1 MLPLGIKVG
10 LALAGGAARGLAHV
24 GVIRALEREKIP
36 IDVIVGT
43 SMGAIIGGAY
53 AVGRD
58 IAAIERKVREI
69 VQSREFRKNRLNFLR
84 ETKNERGG
92 VFFSVATLLRRGIV
106 YGVSTIRPAFLS
118 AEAVAGSFE
127 AIVPQARIDELALRF
142 GAVTLDLEAAQEVI
156 LCSGDLRQAVK
167 ASSAIP
173 GILPPVRL
181 NGRLLIDGGWID
193 KVPVLPAFRLGA
205 DVVIAVDITAG
216 LQDPGSYQRGVDV
229 MVRANAIKDTRLVAF
244 HRRLADVI
252 IEPDIKHVHWADFTS
267 YHRCIE
273 AGDAAAMVAIPAIRQ
288 LLRHERLWSV
298 VRPGT
303 GRRLAEIHL
312 ESSELCVE

>member
-1 MLPLGIKVG
+1 M
-10 LALAGGAARGLAHV
+10 
-24 GVIRALEREKIP
+24 
-36 IDVIVGT
+36 
-43 SMGAIIGGAY
+43 
-53 AVGRD
+53 
-58 IAAIERKVREI
+58 
-69 VQSREFRKNRLNFLR
+69 
-84 ETKNERGG
+84 
-92 VFFSVATLLRRGIV
+92 
-106 YGVSTIRPAFLS
+106 
-118 AEAVAGSFE
+118 
-127 AIVPQARIDELALRF
+127 VPQARIDDLPIRF

-216 LQDPGSYQRGVDV
+216 LQDASSYQRGVDV

-252 IEPDIKHVHWADFTS
+252 IEPEIKHVHWADFGAFQ
-267 YHRCIE
+267 RCIE
-273 AGDAAAMVAIPAIRQ
+273 AGEAAASAAIPAIRQ